1 MKANVIFFWC
11 SSSSS
16 LTSFPG
22 FVLMRLAEEFME
34 QLRPIFEAL
43 RQREELPCSYPLH
56 VGSTHGTKQAFIYG
70 HSRSQG
76 STTPGAHHYTHHH
89 GYQPSPG
96 YHWVMLSRLSKCGGC
111 YCTLNSVHYRSHICL
126 CYVYVRVFY
135 VLVRGRYKCNRS
147 IVKSI

>member
-1 MKANVIFFWC
+1 MKAYYVVMCVLSLLNVH
-11 SSSSS
+11 
-16 LTSFPG
+16 PG
-22 FVLMRLAEEFME
+22 FVLVRLAEEFME
-34 QLRPIFEAL
+34 QLKPIFEAL

-96 YHWVMLSRLSKCGGC
+96 YHWVMLIGYIKVWRLMHSFISGFCSLCKS
-111 YCTLNSVHYRSHICL
+111 LNV
-126 CYVYVRVFY
+126 
-135 VLVRGRYKCNRS
+135 VLPSSPLVS
-147 IVKSI
+147 D

>member
-1 MKANVIFFWC
+1 
-11 SSSSS
+11 
-16 LTSFPG
+16 
-22 FVLMRLAEEFME
+22 ME

-96 YHWVMLSRLSKCGGC
+96 YHWVIYRLCESFAVD
-111 YCTLNSVHYRSHICL
+111 CTFGKKLIAAIEFLFIFFVSQCFRNVRST
-126 CYVYVRVFY
+126 
-135 VLVRGRYKCNRS
+135 
-147 IVKSI
+147 